1 MTIQEIFVHI
11 AAMKKNGR
19 HRQSY
24 TNFFAQTD
32 GDYSIVESRD
42 SIVFWQTGEDNVCRI
57 YFFCFDL
64 DELSRQ
70 LSQVENDSILDYIGE
85 CSDSLSHAF
94 HAGGFRQYACFL
106 RLSNKNLAHVFDTD
120 YNPYADY
127 LERFAEETRI
137 TSASLEE
144 LDTLHRK
151 LYDVF
156 DKHSSHLF
164 DRNRLKELIIDN
176 KVLVYKEDGRLLSF
190 LIYTIE
196 GKRFYVAYVY
206 NSAENHI
213 ALSMYVK
220 AAKAAIQAGCTYG
233 YSWVD
238 ETNETSLRYNRLKQ
252 YFPDGMT
259 DKIFRKET

>member
-94 HAGGFRQYACFL
+94 HAGGFRQYDFSPLHFEKPCCLRHYRYSCIHRFL
-106 RLSNKNLAHVFDTD
+106 
-120 YNPYADY
+120 
-127 LERFAEETRI
+127 
-137 TSASLEE
+137 
-144 LDTLHRK
+144 
-151 LYDVF
+151 
-156 DKHSSHLF
+156 HL
-164 DRNRLKELIIDN
+164 
-176 KVLVYKEDGRLLSF
+176 
-190 LIYTIE
+190 
-196 GKRFYVAYVY
+196 
-206 NSAENHI
+206 
-213 ALSMYVK
+213 
-220 AAKAAIQAGCTYG
+220 
-233 YSWVD
+233 
-238 ETNETSLRYNRLKQ
+238 
-252 YFPDGMT
+252 
-259 DKIFRKET
+259 

>member
-1 MTIQEIFVHI
+1 MTTQEIQVHI
-11 AAMKKNGR
+11 AEIKKNCG

-24 TNFFAQTD
+24 TNFFAQAE
-32 GDYSIVESRD
+32 GDYSVLESRS

-70 LSQVENDSILDYIGE
+70 LSQMEADSILDYIGE
-85 CSDSLSHAF
+85 CSVSLTNAF
-94 HAGGFRQYACFL
+94 CAGGFRQYACFL

-127 LERFAEETRI
+127 LDRFGEETRI
-137 TSASLEE
+137 TSASVKE
-144 LDTLHRK
+144 LDTLQRK

-156 DKHSSHLF
+156 DKCSSHFF
-164 DRNRLKELIIDN
+164 DRDKLKELIMDD
-176 KVLVYKEDGRLLSF
+176 KVLVYKEDGCLLSF
-190 LIYTIE
+190 LIYTID
-196 GKRFYVAYVY
+196 GKKFYVAYIY

-220 AAKAAIQAGCTYG
+220 AAKAAIKAGCTYG

-238 ETNETSLRYNRLKQ
+238 ETNETSLRYSRLKQ
-252 YFPDGMT
+252 YLPDGMT

>member
-1 MTIQEIFVHI
+1 MTTQEIQVHI
-11 AAMKKNGR
+11 AAIKKNCG

-24 TNFFAQTD
+24 TNFFAQAE
-32 GDYSIVESRD
+32 GDYSVLESR
-42 SIVFWQTGEDNVCRI
+42 SSLVFWQTGEDGVCRI

-70 LSQVENDSILDYIGE
+70 LLQMEAGSILDYIGT
-85 CSDSLSHAF
+85 CSDSLVHAF
-94 HAGGFRQYACFL
+94 QTGGFRQYACFL
-106 RLSNKNLAHVFDTD
+106 RLSNKNLAYVFDTD

-127 LERFAEETRI
+127 LERFVEETRI

-156 DKHSSHLF
+156 DKRSSHF
-164 DRNRLKELIIDN
+164 FSRERLKELIADN
-176 KVLVYKEDGRLLSF
+176 KVLVYKEDGCLRSF
-190 LIYTIE
+190 LIYTID
-196 GKRFYVAYVY
+196 GKKFYVAYIY

-213 ALSMYVK
+213 ALSMYVQ
-220 AAKAAIQAGCTYG
+220 AAKAAIRAGCTYG

-252 YFPDGMT
+252 YLPDGMT

>member
-1 MTIQEIFVHI
+1 MTTQEIQVHI
-11 AAMKKNGR
+11 ATIKKNCG

-24 TNFFAQTD
+24 TNFFAQAE
-32 GDYSIVESRD
+32 GDYSVLESRD
-42 SIVFWQTGEDNVCRI
+42 SLVFWQTGEDDVRRI

-70 LSQVENDSILDYIGE
+70 LSQMEAGSILDYIGE
-85 CSDSLSHAF
+85 CNASLSHAF
-94 HAGGFRQYACFL
+94 QAGGFRQYACFL

-127 LERFAEETRI
+127 LERFGEETRI
-137 TSASLEE
+137 TSASVEE
-144 LDTLHRK
+144 LDTLQRK

-156 DKHSSHLF
+156 DKRVSHF
-164 DRNRLKELIIDN
+164 FSRDRLKELITDN